1 MALTTVLIVLARVL
15 VGGLFLIAGI
25 RNTLKL
31 SERIAGKTNYGW
43 PLPAGLVGAG
53 FAIEVF
59 GGASV
64 IFGVWPVL
72 GAVALIVFTV
82 LATVLYHNFT
92 LFSGAERGTHF
103 YFVTVNAALCGA
115 LLLVIAVSL

>member
-1 MALTTVLIVLARVL
+1 MTLTTFLIILGRAL
-15 VGGLFLIAGI
+15 VGALFLIAGI

-59 GGASV
+59 GGASL
-64 IFGVWPVL
+64 IIGVWPAF
-72 GAVALIVFTV
+72 GALALIVFTV
-82 LATVLYHNFT
+82 LATALYHNFT
-92 LFSGAERGTHF
+92 LFSAPERDTHF

-115 LLLVIAVSL
+115 LLLIIATA